1 MMKISN
7 YIENIYGALKEH
19 KGEVK
24 IDGDKTNIPVKSNES
39 HELEKGESPGKNNLN
54 SLPQELKQLLE
65 KIFGKDISL
74 DRDTIQTIKNYLEKF
89 SGTIDDKI
97 RVLESLL
104 NKDLDINMANLKLV
118 HEALLGSDFSELL
131 NELGVGLDSGNENKG
146 INNLESLVIEIRSLL
161 AKGVSLDKILD
172 VMEAKAESLDND
184 TKAKTILAKAAN
196 EGRQAAAYRMEDMAW
211 KIINKALKELSEE
224 AAEEKPYKVEQKSQG
239 IHLSQLD
246 EFQEGAE
253 EVYLT
258 SLLAAAGLKGKDYL
272 MTEITPRLKE
282 AAQSFKEIKREIVN
296 NLDMAARYI
305 KESGASAIHNA
316 KVNLQKT
323 IDLLDKAIL
332 KSDIA
337 LLGDMK
343 LEKELLKADSLLQK
357 ARTLLDKGDYNKAW
371 DIVDKVKRS
380 IEALNWKPS
389 NSRVIHLASLKD
401 GLRESPNIEDKL
413 KVAFKALNDNFKNQD
428 YTPRK
433 VYEAIRILGGDHE
446 GETGR
451 FLAGEKVNQEDLH
464 NNIKSLLMR
473 LSDKEGAASELVQK
487 ISGNQLLNK
496 ESNGVLQ
503 SMFFALPLVI
513 NGKISDMKV
522 YINSKKDEKKLDWQ
536 NCSIFFLIDTKKLG
550 ETGVLLQASGGNL
563 NITVKNDRDDLKDI
577 VSPLLQGFQENLKEL
592 GYEVGSIN
600 FTRLNSK
607 EEDKTLNP
615 NRLGAVSANPTS
627 TIKKG
632 FDIRI

>member
-1 MMKISN
+1 MMKISS
-7 YIENIYGALKEH
+7 YIDSIYAAIKDN
-19 KGEVK
+19 KSEVK
-24 IDGDKTNIPVKSNES
+24 IDGDKPVVTVKSQETNEIDKGQNS
-39 HELEKGESPGKNNLN
+39 EKSNLN
-54 SLPQELKQLLE
+54 SLPQELKHLLE
-65 KIFGKDISL
+65 KVFGKDVLL
-74 DRDTIQTIKNYLEKF
+74 DRETIQTIKHYLDKLP
-89 SGTIDDKI
+89 GTIDDKI

-104 NKDLDINMANLKLV
+104 NKELEINITNLKLI
-118 HEALLGSDFSELL
+118 HQALFGRDFSELL
-131 NELGVGLDSGNENKG
+131 NELGLSPDNR
-146 INNLESLVIEIRSLL
+146 SLAVEIRSLL
-161 AKGVSLDKILD
+161 NQGVPLEKVLDI
-172 VMEAKAESLDND
+172 MEAMAESLDND
-184 TKAKTILAKAAN
+184 TKAKTILMKAAN
-196 EGRQAAAYRMEDMAW
+196 EGRQAAAYKMEDLAW
-211 KIINKALKELSEE
+211 RIINKAIKELSLEE
-224 AAEEKPYKVEQKSQG
+224 AVEEKTYKTEHKPQEVK
-239 IHLSQLD
+239 LNQLD
-246 EFQEGAE
+246 QFQEGAE
-253 EVYLT
+253 EEYLA
-258 SLLAAAGLKGKDYL
+258 SLLASAGLKGKDYL
-272 MTEITPRLKE
+272 MTEITPRLRE
-282 AAQSFKEIKREIVN
+282 AAQSFKEIKREIAN

-305 KESGASAIHNA
+305 KESGASGIHNA

-343 LEKELLKADSLLQK
+343 LEKELLKADSMLQK

-371 DIVDKVKRS
+371 DIVDKVKSS
-380 IEALNWKPS
+380 IQALNWKPS
-389 NSRVIHLASLKD
+389 NSRVIHMASLKE
-401 GLRESPNIEDKL
+401 GLMESANEEDKL
-413 KVAFKALNDNFKNQD
+413 KTAFKVLNDNFKNQD

-433 VYEAIRILGGDHE
+433 VYEAIRMLGGDHE
-446 GETGR
+446 GETAR
-451 FLAGEKVNQEDLH
+451 FLAGEKVNQGDLN

-473 LSDKEGAASELVQK
+473 LSDKEGVASELVQK

-496 ESNGVLQ
+496 ESNGFLQ

-563 NITVKNDRDDLKDI
+563 NITIKNDSENLKDK
-577 VSPLLQGFQENLKEL
+577 VSPLLQGFQDNLKEL

-607 EEDKTLNP
+607 EEDKSLNQKHLSTASP
-615 NRLGAVSANPTS
+615 NPVN

>member
-1 MMKISN
+1 
-7 YIENIYGALKEH
+7 
-19 KGEVK
+19 
-24 IDGDKTNIPVKSNES
+24 
-39 HELEKGESPGKNNLN
+39 
-54 SLPQELKQLLE
+54 
-65 KIFGKDISL
+65 
-74 DRDTIQTIKNYLEKF
+74 
-89 SGTIDDKI
+89 
-97 RVLESLL
+97 
-104 NKDLDINMANLKLV
+104 
-118 HEALLGSDFSELL
+118 
-131 NELGVGLDSGNENKG
+131 
-146 INNLESLVIEIRSLL
+146 
-161 AKGVSLDKILD
+161 
-172 VMEAKAESLDND
+172 
-184 TKAKTILAKAAN
+184 
-196 EGRQAAAYRMEDMAW
+196 
-211 KIINKALKELSEE
+211 
-224 AAEEKPYKVEQKSQG
+224 
-239 IHLSQLD
+239 
-246 EFQEGAE
+246 
-253 EVYLT
+253 
-258 SLLAAAGLKGKDYL
+258 
-272 MTEITPRLKE
+272 
-282 AAQSFKEIKREIVN
+282 
-296 NLDMAARYI
+296 
-305 KESGASAIHNA
+305 
-316 KVNLQKT
+316 
-323 IDLLDKAIL
+323 
-332 KSDIA
+332 
-337 LLGDMK
+337 
-343 LEKELLKADSLLQK
+343 LLKADSLLQK

>member
-1 MMKISN
+1 MMKISS
-7 YIENIYGALKEH
+7 YIDSIYAAIKDN
-19 KGEVK
+19 KSEVK
-24 IDGDKTNIPVKSNES
+24 IDGDKPVVTVKSQETNEIDKGQNS
-39 HELEKGESPGKNNLN
+39 EKSNLN
-54 SLPQELKQLLE
+54 SLPQELKHLLE
-65 KIFGKDISL
+65 KVFGKDVLL
-74 DRDTIQTIKNYLEKF
+74 DRETIQTIKHYLDKLP
-89 SGTIDDKI
+89 GTIDDKI

-104 NKDLDINMANLKLV
+104 NKELEINITNLKLI
-118 HEALLGSDFSELL
+118 HQALFGRDFSELL
-131 NELGVGLDSGNENKG
+131 NELGLSPDNR
-146 INNLESLVIEIRSLL
+146 SLAVEIRSLL
-161 AKGVSLDKILD
+161 NQGVPLEKVLDI
-172 VMEAKAESLDND
+172 MEAMAESLDND
-184 TKAKTILAKAAN
+184 TKAKTILMKAAN
-196 EGRQAAAYRMEDMAW
+196 EGRQAAAYKMEDLAW
-211 KIINKALKELSEE
+211 RIINKAIKELSSEE
-224 AAEEKPYKVEQKSQG
+224 TVEEKTYKTEHKSQEVK
-239 IHLSQLD
+239 LD
-246 EFQEGAE
+246 PLDQFQEGAE
-253 EVYLT
+253 EEYLA
-258 SLLAAAGLKGKDYL
+258 SLLVSAGLKGKDYL
-272 MTEITPRLKE
+272 MTEITPRLRE
-282 AAQSFKEIKREIVN
+282 AAQSFKEIKREIAN

-305 KESGASAIHNA
+305 KESGASGIHNA

-343 LEKELLKADSLLQK
+343 LEKELLKADSMLQK

-371 DIVDKVKRS
+371 DIVDKVKNS
-380 IEALNWKPS
+380 IQALNWKPS
-389 NSRVIHLASLKD
+389 NSRVIHMASLKE
-401 GLRESPNIEDKL
+401 GLMESANEEDRL
-413 KVAFKALNDNFKNQD
+413 KTAFKALNDNFKNQD

-433 VYEAIRILGGDHE
+433 VYEAIRVLGGDHE
-446 GETGR
+446 GETAR
-451 FLAGEKVNQEDLH
+451 FLAGEKVNQGDLN

-473 LSDKEGAASELVQK
+473 LSDKEGVASELVQK

-496 ESNGVLQ
+496 ESNGFLQ

-563 NITVKNDRDDLKDI
+563 NITIKNDSENLKDK
-577 VSPLLQGFQENLKEL
+577 VSPLLQGFQDNLKEL

-607 EEDKTLNP
+607 EEDKSLNP
-615 NRLGAVSANPTS
+615 KHLSTASPNPVN

>member
-1 MMKISN
+1 MMKISS
-7 YIENIYGALKEH
+7 YIDSIYAAIKDN
-19 KGEVK
+19 KSEVK
-24 IDGDKTNIPVKSNES
+24 IDGDKPVVTVKSQETNEIDKGQNS
-39 HELEKGESPGKNNLN
+39 EKSNLN
-54 SLPQELKQLLE
+54 SLPQELKHLLE
-65 KIFGKDISL
+65 KVFGKDVLL
-74 DRDTIQTIKNYLEKF
+74 DRETIQTIKHYLDKLP
-89 SGTIDDKI
+89 GTIDDKI

-104 NKDLDINMANLKLV
+104 NKELEINITNLKLI
-118 HEALLGSDFSELL
+118 HQALFGRDFSELL
-131 NELGVGLDSGNENKG
+131 NELGLSPDNR
-146 INNLESLVIEIRSLL
+146 SLAVEIRSLL
-161 AKGVSLDKILD
+161 NQGVPLEKVLDI
-172 VMEAKAESLDND
+172 MEAMAESLDND
-184 TKAKTILAKAAN
+184 TKAKTILMKAAN
-196 EGRQAAAYRMEDMAW
+196 EGRQAAAYKMEDLAW
-211 KIINKALKELSEE
+211 RIINKTIKELSSEE
-224 AAEEKPYKVEQKSQG
+224 TVEEKIYKTEHKSQEVK
-239 IHLSQLD
+239 LNQLD
-246 EFQEGAE
+246 QFQEGAE
-253 EVYLT
+253 EEYLA
-258 SLLAAAGLKGKDYL
+258 SLLASAGLKGKDYL
-272 MTEITPRLKE
+272 MTEITPRLRE
-282 AAQSFKEIKREIVN
+282 AAQSFKEIKREIAN

-305 KESGASAIHNA
+305 KESGASGIHNA

-343 LEKELLKADSLLQK
+343 LEKELLKADSMLQK

-371 DIVDKVKRS
+371 DIVDKVKNS
-380 IEALNWKPS
+380 IQALNWKPS
-389 NSRVIHLASLKD
+389 NSRVIHMASLKE
-401 GLRESPNIEDKL
+401 GLMESANEEDRL
-413 KVAFKALNDNFKNQD
+413 KTAFKALNDNFKNQD

-433 VYEAIRILGGDHE
+433 VYEAIRVLGGDHE
-446 GETGR
+446 GETAR
-451 FLAGEKVNQEDLH
+451 FLAGEKVNQEDLN

-473 LSDKEGAASELVQK
+473 LSDKEGVASELVQK

-496 ESNGVLQ
+496 ESNGFLQ

-563 NITVKNDRDDLKDI
+563 NITIKNDRENLKDK
-577 VSPLLQGFQENLKEL
+577 VSPLLQGFQDNLKEL

-607 EEDKTLNP
+607 EEDKSLNP
-615 NRLGAVSANPTS
+615 KHLSTASPNPVS